1 MKTRKTK
8 KTSAVT
14 GPEVTGPPVLRDCEW
29 KRFLR
34 GPDTSLLEDLYIPA
48 LECAV
53 RYDRCCAYFS
63 SRVLSVAAR
72 GFGKFIEN
80 LVRPGSE
87 ARKPAARLLVNEQLD
102 PDDLEALLATGD
114 QSALSARLMKRFR
127 KPADALEKH
136 RLEMLTWLVAQGWL
150 EVRVGVMRTGRGI
163 LHAKFGIVTDQAGDT
178 LAFMGSDNET
188 GEALTGNY
196 EELTLG
202 QSWLDEEFAT
212 TYRQRFDTLWSDAD
226 PNVRVVKLPDA
237 VREALIK
244 LAPKET
250 PSEPAVDA
258 SAAEAA
264 MVWNYIAAAP
274 FLPDGDL
281 ASDATAMVDLWPH
294 QRKVVEDTAKA
305 FPAGRLLCDE
315 VGMGKTIEAAL
326 VLRRLI
332 LGRGVRRALLLVPAG
347 LLRQWQDELREKAG
361 LLVPVWDSGY
371 LVRSGDRREAMTAAE
386 ALERCD
392 MLLLSREWARLDQN
406 KATVLTS
413 REWDLT
419 LVDEAHAARR
429 RQPEEAAFNTG
440 NLLLALIRDMQLLQ
454 RTRGVLL
461 LSATPMQTQP
471 WEPWDLLTALGVGA
485 PWMVEFGDIRTYYNG
500 IATLRSSPLKPAD
513 ASVMAAI
520 AAADDEF
527 PAPPAALN
535 AASAAAAISNLPYT
549 MPQQRPAAA
558 AWLRAAA
565 PLGRRMHR
573 NTRDTLREYH
583 RKGLLDTD
591 PPRRNVNDE
600 TFDYDDQRE
609 RKAYDDLKTYIDR
622 RWEQLE
628 KEKPGKGF
636 VMTIYRRRASSSPR
650 AIRRSLD
657 RRREKL
663 ERIIR
668 RETSDAWLL
677 PQTEDVDIQDLA
689 DQEMDRIDAGLPSSP
704 QAARAEKTEIA
715 SLLAGLDDLDPTDSK
730 LSKFWTVL
738 QDITA
743 DGRSVLVFT
752 EYTDTMEYLRDQLR
766 LTYGSAT
773 ACYSGEGGHLWTGS
787 SWERVSKAEITARL
801 FSGEIKVLVC
811 TDAASE
817 GLNLQAASALVNY
830 DLPWNPSKV
839 EQRIGRIDR
848 IGQQQ
853 IELPIRNM
861 FLRDSVDMKVYQA
874 LRDRCGLFERFVG
887 PMQPVLALARQALRE
902 NLRSDGADAV
912 IREIQEGANKASK
925 DVLVETTFAA
935 SHADD
940 VAASKPPLTRND
952 IEQALDLLPSAD
964 APVSA
969 RKAAKRR
976 SWKLRRR
983 GKPIVEVSV
992 DRETLER
999 YGEVTP
1005 LVPGLDLARDI
1016 AASLP
1021 LGAALPLVV
1030 TVAEKGPYR
1039 CAEVR
1044 WLGSKKTEKVGC
1056 LGELRELIRNWDGT
1070 PPEPERYKKAEQ
1082 DARRAADR
1090 RIRDA
1095 MQRADLAAAAGIRRQ
1110 VASARA
1116 RLRRELGRTLRC
1128 LGEGDLAALMRQH
1141 AAREPASGG
1150 RFRRAF
1156 HLLGEEASWSPD
1168 EVRQI
1173 DSFVARLSASA
1184 RRSRAALS
1192 EVDAAFDDPRWKAL
1206 HPRGQSF

>member
-8 KTSAVT
+8 RNSAPT
-14 GPEVTGPPVLRDCEW
+14 GGEATGLPLLRDREW

-34 GPDTSLLEDLYIPA
+34 GPDTSLLDDLYIPA
-48 LECAV
+48 LERAL

-80 LVRPGSE
+80 LLRPGSGAE
-87 ARKPAARLLVNEQLD
+87 KPAARLLVNEHLD
-102 PDDLEALLATGD
+102 PEDLEALLATGD

-127 KPADALEKH
+127 KPADALEKR
-136 RLEMLTWLVAQGWL
+136 RLEMLTWLVAEGWL
-150 EVRVGVMRTGRGI
+150 EVRVGVMRAGRGI
-163 LHAKFGIVTDQAGDT
+163 LHAKFGVVTDQAGDA

-188 GEALTGNY
+188 GEAISSNY
-196 EELTLG
+196 EELALG
-202 QSWLDEEFAT
+202 ASWLDEEFT
-212 TYRQRFDTLWSDAD
+212 TTFQQRFDTLWSDAD

-244 LAPKET
+244 LAPKEP

-326 VLRRLI
+326 VVRRLI

-361 LLVPVWDSGY
+361 LLVPVWDSGC
-371 LVRSGDRREAMTAAE
+371 LIPPGDKPEAMTATE
-386 ALERCD
+386 ALKRCD

-406 KATVLTS
+406 KAAVLTS
-413 REWDLT
+413 PVWDLT
-419 LVDEAHAARR
+419 LLDEAHAARR
-429 RQPEEAAFNTG
+429 RQPDEAAFNSG
-440 NLLLALIRDMQLLQ
+440 NLLLALIRDMQLLR

-485 PWMVEFGDIRTYYNG
+485 PWMVDFGDIRTYYNG

-535 AASAAAAISNLPYT
+535 AASAAAAISNLPYA
-549 MPQQRPAAA
+549 MPQQREAAA

-583 RKGLLDTD
+583 RKGLLDAE

-600 TFDYDDQRE
+600 TFDYEDQRE

-628 KEKPGKGF
+628 KEKAGKGF

-663 ERIIR
+663 ERVIR

-704 QAARAEKTEIA
+704 QAARAEKAEIA
-715 SLLAGLDDLDPTDSK
+715 SLLAQLDDLDPTDSK
-730 LSKFWTVL
+730 LAKFWTVL

-752 EYTDTMEYLRDQLR
+752 EYADTMEYLRDHLR

-773 ACYSGEGGHLWTGS
+773 ACYSGEGGHLWTGE

-853 IELPIRNM
+853 VELPIRNM
-861 FLRDSVDMKVYQA
+861 FLRDSVDMRVYQA
-874 LRDRCGLFERFVG
+874 LRERCGLFEHFVG
-887 PMQPVLALARQALRE
+887 PMQPVLALARQALRD
-902 NLRSDGADAV
+902 NLQPTGADAV
-912 IREIQEGANKASK
+912 IHDIAEGASRASR
-925 DVLVETTFAA
+925 DVLVETAFAA

-940 VAASKPPLTRND
+940 VAAGKPPVTRAD

-969 RKAAKRR
+969 RKIPKRR

-983 GKPIVEVSV
+983 GKPNVEVSV

-999 YGEVTP
+999 YGDVTP

-1030 TVAEKGPYR
+1030 AVSEQGPYR

-1044 WLGSKKTEKVGC
+1044 WLGSKKTEQVGC
-1056 LGELRELIRNWDGT
+1056 LGELRELIRNWDGAH
-1070 PPEPERYKKAEQ
+1070 PEAERYKKAER
-1082 DARRAADR
+1082 DARRAAER

-1095 MQRADLAAAAGIRRQ
+1095 MQRAEQAAAAGIGRQ

-1116 RLRRELGRTLRC
+1116 RLKRELGRTLRC

-1156 HLLGEEASWSPD
+1156 HLLGEEASWSP
-1168 EVRQI
+1168 EEARQI

-1184 RRSRAALS
+1184 RRSRAAFS
-1192 EVDAAFDDPRWKAL
+1192 EVDAALDDPRWKAL
-1206 HPRGQSF
+1206 HSRGQSF